1 MRDERE
7 PKAPGVTM
15 RIVLELSAESETV
28 SGTLTTD
35 EGSRRFWGWLE
46 LMSALELATGATAAS
61 AVTPADQL
69 ARIRHPGDRKSEHHA
84 AQRDP
89 SRGGDHRHP

>member
-1 MRDERE
+1 
-7 PKAPGVTM
+7 M
-15 RIVLELSAESETV
+15 RIVLELSSESGNV

-46 LMSALELATGATAAS
+46 LMSALELVTGATAAS

-69 ARIRHPGDRKSEHHA
+69 ARIRNPGEPESEHYA
-84 AQRDP
+84 AEPDP
-89 SRGGDHRHP
+89 AGDGDHRHP